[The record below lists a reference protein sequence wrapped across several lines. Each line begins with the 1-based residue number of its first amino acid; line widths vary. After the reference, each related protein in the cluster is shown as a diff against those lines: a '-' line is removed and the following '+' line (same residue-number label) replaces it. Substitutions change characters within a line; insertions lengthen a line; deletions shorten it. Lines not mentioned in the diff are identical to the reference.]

1 VADAIARMVQYLTNG
16 HEKWTPDRNI
26 CPGPKMHSPVER
38 PKRRPK
44 ELDPRLKGR
53 ILAALRDGPKTC
65 LEISR
70 AVGHSSNECSDRL
83 TRLLHDGFIT
93 RTLTGR
99 SPTTRRLVQV
109 YALREPRA

>member
-1 VADAIARMVQYLTNG
+1 MTAIQHMVAFLLTRPN
-16 HEKWTPDRNI
+16 WQPDRNI

-38 PKRRPK
+38 PKRQPK

-53 ILAALRDGPKTC
+53 ILNALRDGPKTC

-70 AVGHSSNECSDRL
+70 TVGHSSNECSDRL

-99 SPTTRRLVQV
+99 SPTTKRLVQV
-109 YALREPRA
+109 YALREPR